1 MSEPAA
7 PRSQIIWGNAAFLTL
22 TPLLSI
28 ILVPIYLWQVGFSW
42 APIISMILLWAMT
55 GLGITAGYHRL
66 FSHRTYKASAPVRL
80 AFAVLGGAAWQNSVV
95 EWCSDHRRH
104 HRLVD
109 TDGDPYNAQRGFWW
123 SHMGWI
129 MVEKQA
135 NDFSNVGDLMRDPI
149 CKWQHDHYYKITIPF
164 NLGVPILLGLVF
176 GDVWGM
182 LLFAGL
188 VRVVMVHHITF
199 SINSFAHIFG
209 SQSWSKDNS
218 ARDSWALS
226 LFTFGEGYHNY
237 HHAFETDYRNG
248 PRWYNFDPSKWLVW
262 CLSRVG
268 LTRDMRRTPTDVI
281 LRRWFEAHR
290 EDMAEVLQ
298 SLAER
303 IETWREEV
311 AQRASEHAQAAR
323 LSLAG
328 HLLRAEQRL
337 DTALADMRAARN
349 AYAAARRSKA
359 PADVQRS
366 LKTAALNAH
375 RTMKAAFKDWE
386 GVLTDW
392 SDLAI
397 PAPA

>member
-1 MSEPAA
+1 
-7 PRSQIIWGNAAFLTL
+7 
-22 TPLLSI
+22 
-28 ILVPIYLWQVGFSW
+28 
-42 APIISMILLWAMT
+42 
-55 GLGITAGYHRL
+55 
-66 FSHRTYKASAPVRL
+66 
-80 AFAVLGGAAWQNSVV
+80 
-95 EWCSDHRRH
+95 
-104 HRLVD
+104 
-109 TDGDPYNAQRGFWW
+109 
-123 SHMGWI
+123 MGWI

-164 NLGVPILLGLVF
+164 NLGVPILLGLLF

-281 LRRWFEAHR
+281 LRRKFEAHR

>member
-281 LRRWFEAHR
+281 LRRKFEAHR

>member
-1 MSEPAA
+1 MSEAA
-7 PRSQIIWGNAAFLTL
+7 EPRSQIIWGNVVFLTL
-22 TPLLSI
+22 TPLLSF
-28 ILVPIYLWQVGFSW
+28 ILVPIYFWQVGFSW
-42 APIISMILLWAMT
+42 APIISMIVLWLMT

-80 AFAVLGGAAWQNSVV
+80 AFAMLGGAAWQNSVV

-123 SHMGWI
+123 SHIGWV
-129 MVEKQA
+129 MVEKQV
-135 NDFSNVGDLMRDPI
+135 NDFSNVGDLLRDPI

-164 NLGVPILLGLVF
+164 NLGVPILLGLIF

-281 LRRWFEAHR
+281 LRRRFEEHR
-290 EDMAEVLQ
+290 RDMAEVLQ
-298 SLAER
+298 TLAER
-303 IETWREEV
+303 IETWREEMS
-311 AQRASEHAQAAR
+311 QRASEHAQAAR

-328 HLLRAEQRL
+328 HLLRAEERL
-337 DTALADMRAARN
+337 DTSLADMRAARN
-349 AYAAARRSKA
+349 AYAAARRAQA
-359 PADVQRS
+359 PADVQKS
-366 LKTAALNAH
+366 LKTAALHAH
-375 RTMKAAFKDWE
+375 RTMKLAFEDWE
-386 GVLTDW
+386 CVLTDW
-392 SDLAI
+392 AELAT

>member
-7 PRSQIIWGNAAFLTL
+7 PRSKIIWGNAIFLTL

-28 ILVPIYLWQVGFSW
+28 ILVPIYFWQVGFSW
-42 APIISMILLWAMT
+42 APIIAMLLLWMMT
-55 GLGITAGYHRL
+55 GLCITAGYHRL

-80 AFAVLGGAAWQNSVV
+80 VFAVLGGAAWQNSVI
-95 EWCSDHRRH
+95 EWCSDHRLH

-123 SHMGWI
+123 SHIGWI
-129 MVEKQA
+129 MVNKQA
-135 NDFSNVGDLMRDPI
+135 NDFSNVGDLLRDPI
-149 CKWQHDHYYKITIPF
+149 CKWQHDHYYKITILF
-164 NLGVPILLGLVF
+164 NLGVPILLGLLF

-188 VRVVMVHHITF
+188 VRVVLVHHFTF

-218 ARDSWALS
+218 SRDSWTLS

-281 LRRWFEAHR
+281 LRRRFEEHR
-290 EDMAEVLQ
+290 EDMAEVLH
-298 SLAER
+298 SLAEW

-349 AYAAARRSKA
+349 AYAAARRSEA
-359 PADVQRS
+359 PVDVQRS
-366 LKTAALNAH
+366 LKTAALNAR

-392 SDLAI
+392 SELAI
-397 PAPA
+397 PTPA

>member
-1 MSEPAA
+1 
-7 PRSQIIWGNAAFLTL
+7 
-22 TPLLSI
+22 
-28 ILVPIYLWQVGFSW
+28 
-42 APIISMILLWAMT
+42 
-55 GLGITAGYHRL
+55 
-66 FSHRTYKASAPVRL
+66 
-80 AFAVLGGAAWQNSVV
+80 
-95 EWCSDHRRH
+95 
-104 HRLVD
+104 
-109 TDGDPYNAQRGFWW
+109 
-123 SHMGWI
+123 
-129 MVEKQA
+129 MVNKQA
-135 NDFSNVGDLMRDPI
+135 NDFSNVGDLLRDPI
-149 CKWQHDHYYKITIPF
+149 CKWQHDHYYKITILF
-164 NLGVPILLGLVF
+164 NLGVPILLGLLF

-188 VRVVMVHHITF
+188 VRVVLVHHFTF

-218 ARDSWALS
+218 SRDSWTLS

-281 LRRWFEAHR
+281 LRRRFEEHR
-290 EDMAEVLQ
+290 EDMAEVLH
-298 SLAER
+298 SLAEW

-349 AYAAARRSKA
+349 AYAAARRSEA
-359 PADVQRS
+359 PVDVQRS
-366 LKTAALNAH
+366 LKTAALNAR

-392 SDLAI
+392 SELAI
-397 PAPA
+397 PTPA